1 MTKTC
6 HQKSSHQ
13 LYSIASQAHC
23 CKKHE
28 ALCTKCLV
36 WQGYLPRDYEVL
48 TSAYGSEAE
57 LRACIAALHQHGV
70 MAVADVVLNHRC
82 AGRQARGRKALI
94 LSPTCISITCV
105 CDLTGH

>member
-1 MTKTC
+1 L
-6 HQKSSHQ
+6 H
-13 LYSIASQAHC
+13 IVSQARC
-23 CKKHE
+23 WLE
-28 ALCTKCLV
+28 ASCTCSKRFV

-82 AGRQARGRKALI
+82 AGRQARGAQGSRI
-94 LSPTCISITCV
+94 CNV
-105 CDLTGH
+105 CLNDAYVHPQRR